1 MKKLVILL
9 AVILSANV
17 MMAQKTDRT
26 NAYMYNKNGQY
37 DKAAESIEKCVHH
50 DGFLGMKPKDQ
61 AQAWL
66 YRGMIY
72 LNIHQN
78 PEFAA
83 KYPDCL
89 EKAYE
94 ALENCVKADANY
106 AKDNAQ
112 DIYPRIA
119 AIAVNF
125 FQDGVEN
132 FNNQAYPQA
141 ATSFRKSYEISLSGA
156 NPDTSALVNT
166 ALAYQKGGMFNEA
179 LANYEE
185 LKNLGYKQVDLYKNM
200 AICYNG
206 LGNEEK
212 SFEMIQAGLE
222 KNPGDISMIIEK
234 VNIYLKNGRSEEAVA
249 DLNKLH
255 ELEPNN
261 ASYLFV
267 LGTIYGEEGHGKI
280 IGSSENEVRDAF
292 GEPKAV
298 DKTATEQGNTYWWTY
313 EDGKEIHFN
322 NEGKV
327 DMARNCPDYLM
338 GSKIYDPD
346 KAIGYYK
353 EALNVNP
360 TFYDADYNLAALY
373 INLSNKKK
381 AEANEIT
388 GFSKKE
394 IERYNALV
402 AEAEEI
408 MRTGLPYAEEA
419 YRAQPSDDLKHV
431 LKTMYVQLK
440 MMDEAKALDAE

>member
-9 AVILSANV
+9 AVVFTANV

-37 DKAAESIEKCVHH
+37 EKAVEAIEKCVNH

-78 PEFAA
+78 AELAA

-94 ALENCVKADANY
+94 ALENCIKTDAGY

-132 FNNQAYPQA
+132 FNNQVYPQA
-141 ATSFRKSYEISLSGA
+141 AVSFRKSYDISLSGA
-156 NPDTSALVNT
+156 NPDTSALVNA
-166 ALAYQKGGMFNEA
+166 ALAYQRGGMYEEA
-179 LANYEE
+179 LANYED

-200 AICYNG
+200 AACYNG

-212 SFEMIQAGLE
+212 SLEMIQAGLD
-222 KNPGDISMIIEK
+222 KFPGDAAMIIEK
-234 VNIYLKNGRSEEAVA
+234 VNVYLKNGRGEDAIA

-255 ELEPNN
+255 EMDPNN
-261 ASYLFV
+261 ASILFI
-267 LGTIYGEEGHGKI
+267 LGTIYGDDTHDI
-280 IGSSENEVRDAF
+280 FDA
-292 GEPKAV
+292 
-298 DKTATEQGNTYWWTY
+298 
-313 EDGKEIHFN
+313 
-322 NEGKV
+322 
-327 DMARNCPDYLM
+327 
-338 GSKIYDPD
+338 D
-346 KAIGYYK
+346 KAIEYYTQ
-353 EALNVNP
+353 ALQVNP
-360 TFYDADYNLAALY
+360 KFYDADFNLAALY

-388 GFSKKE
+388 GFSKAE
-394 IERYNALV
+394 IQKYNGLIQ
-402 AEAEEI
+402 EAEELL
-408 MRTGLPYAEEA
+408 RTGLPYAKEA
-419 YRAQPSDDLKHV
+419 YDAEHSDELKHV
-431 LKTMYVQLK
+431 LKSIYVQLK

>member
-37 DKAAESIEKCVHH
+37 EKAAEAIEKCVNH

-78 PEFAA
+78 PELAA
-83 KYPDCL
+83 KYPDAL
-89 EKAYE
+89 ERAYI

-119 AIAVNF
+119 AIAVNY

-132 FNNQAYPQA
+132 FNNQVYPQA
-141 ATSFRKSYEISLSGA
+141 AVNFRKSYEISLNGA
-156 NPDTSALVNT
+156 NPDTSALVNA
-166 ALAYQKGGMFNEA
+166 ALAYQRGGMFNEA
-179 LANYEE
+179 LANYED
-185 LKNLGYKQVDLYKNM
+185 LKNLGYKNVDLYKNM

-222 KNPGDISMIIEK
+222 KNPGDASMIIEK
-234 VNIYLKNGRSEEAVA
+234 VNIYLKNGRGEEAIA

-255 ELEPNN
+255 EMDPTN
-261 ASYLFV
+261 ASILFI
-267 LGTIYGEEGHGKI
+267 LGTIYGDDTHEI
-280 IGSSENEVRDAF
+280 FDA
-292 GEPKAV
+292 
-298 DKTATEQGNTYWWTY
+298 
-313 EDGKEIHFN
+313 
-322 NEGKV
+322 
-327 DMARNCPDYLM
+327 
-338 GSKIYDPD
+338 D

-394 IERYNALV
+394 IERYNTLV

-408 MRTGLPYAEEA
+408 LRTGLPYAEEA

-440 MMDEAKALDAE
+440 MMDEAKALDGE

>member
-37 DKAAESIEKCVHH
+37 EKAAESIEKCVNH

-78 PEFAA
+78 PELAA
-83 KYPDCL
+83 KYPDAL
-89 EKAYE
+89 ERAYV
-94 ALENCVKADANY
+94 ALENCVKTDANY
-106 AKDNAQ
+106 TKDNAQ
-112 DIYPRIA
+112 EIYPRIA
-119 AIAVNF
+119 AIAVNY

-132 FNNQAYPQA
+132 FNNQVYPQA
-141 ATSFRKSYEISLSGA
+141 AVNFRKSYEISLNGA

-166 ALAYQKGGMFNEA
+166 ALAYQRGGMYEEA
-179 LANYEE
+179 LTNYEE
-185 LKNLGYKQVDLYKNM
+185 LKNLGYKNVDLYKNM

-222 KNPGDISMIIEK
+222 KNPGDASMIIEK
-234 VNIYLKNGRSEEAVA
+234 INIYLKNGRGEEAIA

-255 ELEPNN
+255 EMDPEN
-261 ASYLFV
+261 ASILFI
-267 LGTIYGEEGHGKI
+267 LGTIYGDDTHEI
-280 IGSSENEVRDAF
+280 FDAD
-292 GEPKAV
+292 KAV
-298 DKTATEQGNTYWWTY
+298 E
-313 EDGKEIHFN
+313 
-322 NEGKV
+322 
-327 DMARNCPDYLM
+327 
-338 GSKIYDPD
+338 
-346 KAIGYYK
+346 YYK
-353 EALNVNP
+353 EALRVNP

-408 MRTGLPYAEEA
+408 LRTGLPYAEEA

>member
-37 DKAAESIEKCVHH
+37 EKAAESIEKCVNHE
-50 DGFLGMKPKDQ
+50 GFLGMKPKDQ

-78 PEFAA
+78 PELAA

-119 AIAVNF
+119 AIAVNY

-132 FNNQAYPQA
+132 FNNQVYPKA
-141 ATSFRKSYEISLSGA
+141 ASSFRKSYEISLNGA

-166 ALAYQKGGMFNEA
+166 ALAYQRGGMYDEA
-179 LANYEE
+179 LANYVE
-185 LKNLGYKQVDLYKNM
+185 LQNLGYTQVDLYKNM
-200 AICYNG
+200 AACYNG
-206 LGNEEK
+206 KGDEEK
-212 SFEMIQAGLE
+212 SLEMIQAGLD
-222 KNPGDISMIIEK
+222 KYPGDASMIIEK
-234 VNIYLKNGRSEEAVA
+234 VNIYLKNGRGEEAIA

-255 ELEPNN
+255 EMDPNN
-261 ASYLFV
+261 ASILFI
-267 LGTIYGEEGHGKI
+267 LGTIYGDDTHEI
-280 IGSSENEVRDAF
+280 FDA
-292 GEPKAV
+292 
-298 DKTATEQGNTYWWTY
+298 
-313 EDGKEIHFN
+313 
-322 NEGKV
+322 
-327 DMARNCPDYLM
+327 
-338 GSKIYDPD
+338 D
-346 KAIGYYK
+346 KAIEYYK
-353 EALNVNP
+353 EALRVNP

-394 IERYNALV
+394 IERYNGLV

-408 MRTGLPYAEEA
+408 LRTGLPYAEEA

>member
-37 DKAAESIEKCVHH
+37 DKAVESIEKCVHH
-50 DGFLGMKPKDQ
+50 EGFLGMKPKDQ

-179 LANYEE
+179 LTNYEE
-185 LKNLGYKQVDLYKNM
+185 LKNLGYKNVDLYKNM

-222 KNPGDISMIIEK
+222 RNPGDASMIIEK
-234 VNIYLKNGRSEEAVA
+234 VNIYLKNGKGEEAIA

-255 ELEPNN
+255 EMDPNN
-261 ASYLFV
+261 ASILFI
-267 LGTIYGEEGHGKI
+267 LGTIYGDDTHEI
-280 IGSSENEVRDAF
+280 FDA
-292 GEPKAV
+292 
-298 DKTATEQGNTYWWTY
+298 
-313 EDGKEIHFN
+313 
-322 NEGKV
+322 
-327 DMARNCPDYLM
+327 
-338 GSKIYDPD
+338 D

-353 EALNVNP
+353 DALNVNP
-360 TFYDADYNLAALY
+360 KFYDADYNLAALY

-408 MRTGLPYAEEA
+408 LRTGLPYAEEA